1 MTVRSILVLSFA
13 LVLVVAGCAPPAV
26 PQPNANSADGTE
38 AESTTEQLTM
48 APKPLSAGSGQRI
61 LAAIHNVRDR
71 DILTTYGFWTV
82 FHGILGMGFSTEL
95 RDVQTGKKVN
105 AIDYIADG
113 GEMRG
118 LQFIQTKHGL
128 DVQMG
133 PVMVGQGH
141 QDQFVAEMA
150 QWNMPAD
157 RKFIVFGREYTFMD
171 FVRHT
176 QMRARVNSEQ
186 ELGWAIVIIGQYLG
200 TDISW
205 TNAHGEQLT
214 YEDLLR
220 YEVNVNLDGAAC
232 GGTHSLF
239 GLTWALHLHLRAGG
253 KVEGI
258 WKDIADKIAKHKALA
273 RDYQH
278 QDGSFSTDFFRGP
291 ANANDRMLRI
301 NTTGHTLEWL
311 ALALSDDEIKKPWVQ
326 DAANALSLMILD
338 LQDAPIE
345 GGSLYHA
352 VHGLIL
358 YYARVHGTEELGPL
372 KPFMVLPPK

>member
-1 MTVRSILVLSFA
+1 MTLRSILVLSFV
-13 LVLVVAGCAPPAV
+13 LVLGVAGCAPT
-26 PQPNANSADGTE
+26 S
-38 AESTTEQLTM
+38 
-48 APKPLSAGSGQRI
+48 APKPGVDPVDDPATDVTAEELTIKPTPLSRDSGQRI

-71 DILTTYGFWTV
+71 DLLTTNGFWTV
-82 FHGILGMGFSTEL
+82 FHGILGMGFSTTL
-95 RDVQTGKKVN
+95 RDARTGQKVN

-128 DVQMG
+128 DVQIG
-133 PVMVGQGH
+133 PIMVGQGH

-157 RKFIVFGREYTFMD
+157 RKFVVFGRDYTFMD
-171 FVRHT
+171 FVRHS
-176 QMRARVNSEQ
+176 QMRARVTAEQ
-186 ELGWAIVIIGQYLG
+186 ELGWAILVIGQYLG

-205 TNAHGEQLT
+205 TNAYGEKLK
-214 YEDLLR
+214 YKDLLR
-220 YEVNVNLDGAAC
+220 YEVDMNLDGAAC

-253 KVEGI
+253 KTEGI
-258 WKDIADKIAKHKALA
+258 WKEVADKIAKHKALA

-278 QDGSFSTDFFRGP
+278 EDGSFSTDFFRGRG
-291 ANANDRMLRI
+291 NADDKTLRI

-311 ALALSDDEIKKPWVQ
+311 ALALSDTEIKKPWVQ
-326 DAANALSLMILD
+326 SAANALSLMILD

-358 YYARVHGTEELGPL
+358 YYSRAYGNEDLGPL